1 MLMRKLQEACATM
14 AVASRLRDDK
24 AAVEKL
30 NLDLKHL
37 KTAADQ
43 LQVLAEIIQTM
54 ETCGIAPAVLTREQ
68 RDTLNQCISTCG
80 EKTDNSTLSES
91 DVSALKSAASTCRRE
106 VEQVW
111 KTSESKR
118 VADGV
123 YNSLYSLKGLLP
135 DQTGTEKLLKRLA
148 ENKDALPKSGKGIV
162 YFVNDV
168 NRSQDLLN
176 SLNLDPQIENFLVK
190 ARMHQATLSDLN
202 DHILEWIKKNHL
214 TSKLKIQF

>member
-91 DVSALKSAASTCRRE
+91 DVSALKSAASTCRIE
-106 VEQVW
+106 AEQVW
-111 KTSESKR
+111 
-118 VADGV
+118 
-123 YNSLYSLKGLLP
+123 NP
-135 DQTGTEKLLKRLA
+135 
-148 ENKDALPKSGKGIV
+148 SGWPMG
-162 YFVNDV
+162 YT
-168 NRSQDLLN
+168 
-176 SLNLDPQIENFLVK
+176 
-190 ARMHQATLSDLN
+190 TLF
-202 DHILEWIKKNHL
+202 IR
-214 TSKLKIQF
+214 